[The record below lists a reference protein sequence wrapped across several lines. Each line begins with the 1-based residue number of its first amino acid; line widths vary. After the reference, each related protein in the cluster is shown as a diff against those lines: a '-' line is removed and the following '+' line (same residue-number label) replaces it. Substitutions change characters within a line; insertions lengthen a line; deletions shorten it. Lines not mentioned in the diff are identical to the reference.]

1 MSVDISPRT
10 TAGVDQASQK
20 IAAPSAEGM
29 RDTRS
34 KPATN
39 VQWERSYRRRL
50 FATDSTLISLVV
62 LGAHL
67 LWFGQ
72 DSALAS
78 IRLFGVVDYWFVSV
92 ALAIGWLGALQ
103 VSGSRESRVLGTG
116 SREYQLVF
124 NACFAWFGVVA
135 IAATLFKVD
144 LARGYLLIAFPAG
157 IIVLLASR
165 KFWRSWL
172 VRRRAADGSFSARV
186 MVIGSAA
193 AVTNMVRELRRN
205 PDAGYHVV
213 GVCIP
218 EGSSLGNDIDGSSL
232 HFGSID
238 SPVDHLR
245 AAGGNTI
252 AVAGGDRLR
261 TRAIRQI
268 SWQLQSG
275 LEHLIVSPNLIDIA
289 GPRIHTRPVSG
300 LSLIH
305 VETPRYAGTRRFLKE
320 SLDFAGALLLI
331 VVSSPV
337 LLAVAMAV
345 RLSTPG
351 PVLFRQERIG
361 LNGKPFQMLK
371 FRSMVVDAEA
381 QLESLA
387 DVEQDAGNT
396 VMFKLASDPRV
407 TPVGRLMR
415 RFSIDELPQFFN
427 VLKRDMSLVGP
438 RPPLA
443 TEVANY
449 EEDVHRRFLVRPG
462 ITGLWQVSGRSNL
475 DWEESVRLDLYYV
488 ENWSALGDL
497 QILWRTARAVV
508 ARDGAY

>member
-10 TAGVDQASQK
+10 PAKPTLTRVGTEAESTP
-20 IAAPSAEGM
+20 PS
-29 RDTRS
+29 
-34 KPATN
+34 PAVPDPHADN
-39 VQWERSYRRRL
+39 AQWERNYRHRL
-50 FATDSTLISLVV
+50 LATDFSLIFIVV

-67 LWFGQ
+67 VWFGQ
-72 DSALAS
+72 DTALTS
-78 IRLFGVVDYWFVSV
+78 IKLFGVVDYWFVSV
-92 ALAIGWLGALQ
+92 ALAVGWLGAMQ
-103 VSGSRESRVLGTG
+103 VSGSRESRVMGTG

-124 NACFAWFGVVA
+124 NACFAWFGIVA

-144 LARGYLLIAFPAG
+144 IARGYLLIAFPAG
-157 IIVLLASR
+157 VVVLLAGR

-172 VRRRAADGSFSARV
+172 VRRRVADGSFSARV
-186 MVIGSAA
+186 MVIGSAS
-193 AVTNMVRELRRN
+193 AVTTMVRELRRN

-213 GVCIP
+213 GACIP
-218 EGSSLGNDIDGSSL
+218 EGSTLGDDIDTSTL
-232 HFGSID
+232 HFGSLET
-238 SPVDHLR
+238 PVDDLR
-245 AAGGNTI
+245 VAGGNTI
-252 AVAGGDRLR
+252 AVAGGDKLR

-268 SWQLQSG
+268 SWQLHSG
-275 LEHLIVSPNLIDIA
+275 VEHLIVSPNLIDIA

-320 SLDFAGALLLI
+320 SLDFVGALVLI
-331 VVSSPV
+331 VVSSPM

-351 PVLFRQERIG
+351 PVFFRQERIG

-381 QLESLA
+381 RLEALI
-387 DVEQDAGNT
+387 DTERDAGNAI
-396 VMFKLASDPRV
+396 MFKLASDPRV
-407 TPVGRLMR
+407 TPVGRWMR

-427 VLKRDMSLVGP
+427 VLRRDMSLVGP

-475 DWEESVRLDLYYV
+475 TWEESVRLDLYYV

-497 QILWRTARAVV
+497 QILWRTARAVL